1 MKVLLVHP
9 SALMFSEIFLRLE
22 PLGLELVAA
31 GARAAGH
38 DVKVLDLQTFKHAD
52 YFRII
57 NDWKPNAVGFSL
69 NYLANIPEVLDL
81 AKATAPKLP
90 DCFIFAGGHSA
101 SFTAKE
107 ILKHADGTIAC
118 IVRGEGEGII
128 GDVLECAGD
137 TSALGKLPGLV
148 TQEGEGPQAVLID
161 SLETLTPARELMAK
175 RKKYFIGVMDPCASI
190 EFTRGCP
197 WDCVFCSAWTF
208 YGRNYR
214 KISAEKAGEDLAAIR
229 EPGVFV
235 VDDVAFIQGDHG
247 MALADQIEK
256 RGIKKQYYLETR
268 GDVLLRNKEVF
279 KRWKKLGLE
288 YMFLGLEAIDAE
300 GLKLHRKRVSIDKNM
315 EALECARSM
324 GIMAAVNIIADPSWD
339 EARFEVIRQW
349 ALTVP
354 EIVHLTVNTP
364 YPGTET
370 WQTESRKLST
380 RDYRLFDVQHA
391 VLPTTL
397 PLEKFYGELVKT
409 QQVLNMKH
417 LGWNAL
423 KGTFKIAAKHLM
435 NGQTNFVKMLW
446 KFSSVYSV
454 ERQVHDHQQHVKYQ
468 ISLPEKQGQK
478 LIDPSTL
485 YVHHPEAV
493 HTVASVPRE
502 AAAAS

>member
-1 MKVLLVHP
+1 MKVLFVHP

-57 NDWKPNAVGFSL
+57 DDWKPNAIGFSL
-69 NYLANIPEVLDL
+69 NYLANIPEVVDL
-81 AKATAPKLP
+81 AKATATKLP
-90 DCFIFAGGHSA
+90 DCFVFAGGHSA

-107 ILKHADGTIAC
+107 ILRHADGAIAC
-118 IVRGEGEGII
+118 VVRGEGEGII

-137 TSALGKLPGLV
+137 MSALGKLPGLV
-148 TQEGEGPQAVLID
+148 TADGEGPQAKLID
-161 SLETLTPARELMAK
+161 SLETLVPARELMAK

-214 KISAEKAGEDLAAIR
+214 KISPEKAAEDLASIR
-229 EPGVFV
+229 EPGIFV

-315 EALECARSM
+315 EALEVARSM

-370 WQTESRKLST
+370 WQTESRKLQT

-493 HTVASVPRE
+493 HTVTSVPRE
-502 AAAAS
+502 AAAAG

>member
-38 DVKVLDLQTFKHAD
+38 DVKVLDLQVFKQAD

-148 TQEGEGPQAVLID
+148 TQDGEGPQAVLID

-190 EFTRGCP
+190 
-197 WDCVFCSAWTF
+197 
-208 YGRNYR
+208 
-214 KISAEKAGEDLAAIR
+214 
-229 EPGVFV
+229 
-235 VDDVAFIQGDHG
+235 
-247 MALADQIEK
+247 
-256 RGIKKQYYLETR
+256 
-268 GDVLLRNKEVF
+268 
-279 KRWKKLGLE
+279 
-288 YMFLGLEAIDAE
+288 
-300 GLKLHRKRVSIDKNM
+300 
-315 EALECARSM
+315 
-324 GIMAAVNIIADPSWD
+324 
-339 EARFEVIRQW
+339 
-349 ALTVP
+349 
-354 EIVHLTVNTP
+354 
-364 YPGTET
+364 
-370 WQTESRKLST
+370 
-380 RDYRLFDVQHA
+380 
-391 VLPTTL
+391 
-397 PLEKFYGELVKT
+397 
-409 QQVLNMKH
+409 
-417 LGWNAL
+417 
-423 KGTFKIAAKHLM
+423 
-435 NGQTNFVKMLW
+435 
-446 KFSSVYSV
+446 
-454 ERQVHDHQQHVKYQ
+454 
-468 ISLPEKQGQK
+468 
-478 LIDPSTL
+478 
-485 YVHHPEAV
+485 
-493 HTVASVPRE
+493 
-502 AAAAS
+502 